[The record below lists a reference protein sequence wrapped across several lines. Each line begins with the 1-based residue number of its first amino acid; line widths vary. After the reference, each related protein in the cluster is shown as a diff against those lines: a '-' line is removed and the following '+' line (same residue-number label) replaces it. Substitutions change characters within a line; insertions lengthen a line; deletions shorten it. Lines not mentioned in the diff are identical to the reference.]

1 MGIYKKED
9 LVQITYDEFGKTM
22 DALTQQIAD
31 YQVAN
36 NIQFNLVVPLLRS
49 GAFPA
54 YHVAARLEIKET
66 LPVYYMYEHGK
77 IVKRLGIPKT
87 TRPLPNDLHI
97 LICDS
102 CLTSGTTLESAVT
115 DLKPLF
121 PTAKFYA
128 VIVWLEEGV
137 ESLSDVGHIFCGKR
151 TCERKTSQNP
161 GTINGIVVAPWEDL
175 EIDWNE
181 IKDY

>member
-1 MGIYKKED
+1 MYKKDD
-9 LVQITYDEFGKTM
+9 LVQITYAEFGKTM
-22 DALTQQIAD
+22 DLLTQQIDD
-31 YQVAN
+31 YQVGH
-36 NIQFNLVVPLLRS
+36 NIKFNLVVPLLRS

-54 YHVAARLEIKET
+54 YHIAARLEIKET
-66 LPVYYMYEHGK
+66 LPVYYMYEQGK
-77 IVKRLGIPKT
+77 IVKRLEIPKT
-87 TRPLPNDLHI
+87 TRLLPDDLHI

-102 CLTSGTTLESAVT
+102 CLTSGTTLKSAIT

-137 ESLSDVGHIFCGKR
+137 ENLPDVDHIFYGKR
-151 TCERKTSQNP
+151 TCEKKISQNP
-161 GTINGIVVAPWEDL
+161 DTINGIVVAPWEDF